1 MKYLLVMIVVGVA
14 IWLLLRGRR
23 AGERRDAAPSR
34 RDAAAQSGGRELQP
48 MIACEHC
55 GVHLPRDDALVDAQA
70 RRYCCEG
77 HRALGPR

>member
-14 IWLLLRGRR
+14 IWLLLRGRQT
-23 AGERRDAAPSR
+23 GERRDAAPGR
-34 RDAAAQSGGRELQP
+34 HDAAGGRELQP

-55 GVHLPRDDALVDAQA
+55 GVHLPREEALVDAKA
-70 RRYCCEG
+70 RRYCCES